1 MNDNEMFDPFPSMAN
16 SNEVYF
22 GRESNL
28 AQMLL
33 KLSKDLKTLIPED
46 MVDYSD
52 KKFITK
58 LYRVVDN
65 FNNSLKVEMNCEKVQ
80 LCIVPD
86 EMDNACAYLM
96 SYKADFI
103 TYKQNKKYLDFDK
116 IADFEDIVIDSKG
129 YHYRY
134 NKGKIIIIE
143 LNTGSI
149 KQLSEEQIA
158 ASLCHEIGH
167 CVQEGIFGVYKEYAD
182 MYFSQEVESSLCFW
196 QPITAKYGL
205 KFINLLGFLL
215 FPFTLVA
222 GVVNL
227 IKNAIAKNKFKKQ
240 QENPTFRMADELQ
253 RVDTENSQTLF
264 KDIDTQ
270 IINSAVLNNASDD
283 ISERDNLAND
293 LLEKSKTQLEKTEG
307 NANSPAKDK
316 KTNPV
321 LNFFRSISLDLA
333 MVQNK
338 IFRFL
343 TCSSF
348 VSNNINKM
356 AMTKKY
362 EFFADIFATSHGFG
376 PELYKNLSSNEK
388 MSNDAFYKSDIVGIN
403 NISLLKAAVMCARY
417 KELRQLRN
425 ADTHGTADQR
435 GSAML
440 TSLCRELQINK
451 SLTSDQKK
459 SIMKDIEELERA
471 NQIFNEDKKQGGFWF
486 KFYDKLV
493 QERINGHD
501 IQVEEN
507 ILKSIEAVCKECSA
521 KNKK

>member
-86 EMDNACAYLM
+86 ETNNACAYLM
-96 SYKADFI
+96 SYKGDFI

-116 IADFEDIVIDSKG
+116 IADYEDIVIDSKG

-134 NKGKIIIIE
+134 NKGKIIIIA
-143 LNTGSI
+143 LNTGCI
-149 KQLSEEQIA
+149 KKLSEEQIA
-158 ASLCHEIGH
+158 ATLCHEIGH

-182 MYFSQEVESSLCFW
+182 QYFAQEAFRSLCFW
-196 QPITAKYGL
+196 QPITVKYGFL
-205 KFINLLGFLL
+205 NIINLLWFVF
-215 FPFTLVA
+215 FPFALTLGA
-222 GVVNL
+222 INL
-227 IKNAIAKNKFKKQ
+227 IRNLIVKNKFKKQ
-240 QENPTFRMADELQ
+240 QENPTFRMKDELN
-253 RVDTENSQTLF
+253 RMDNENSQTLF

-270 IINSAVLNNASDD
+270 ILNKAILDNASDD
-283 ISERDNLAND
+283 SSERDALATD
-293 LLEKSKTQLEKTEG
+293 LLEENKTKMENTAGTQPKQEKKS
-307 NANSPAKDK
+307 
-316 KTNPV
+316 NPI
-321 LNFFRSISLDLA
+321 LNFFRSIAMDLA

-343 TCSSF
+343 TCSTF
-348 VSNNINKM
+348 VSNNINKIT
-356 AMTKKY
+356 MTKKY

-376 PELYKNLSSNEK
+376 PDLYKDLTKEEK
-388 MSNDAFYKSDIVGIN
+388 DMTDSFYKDDIVGIN
-403 NISLLKAAVMCARY
+403 NISLLKAAVMCSRY
-417 KELRQLRN
+417 KELRQLR
-425 ADTHGTADQR
+425 DIDVHGTSAQR

-440 TSLCRELQINK
+440 TSLYRELQINK

-459 SIMKDIEELERA
+459 SIMKDIEELEKA

-507 ILKSIEAVCKECSA
+507 ILKSIETVCKECSS